1 MREDEELLGTGI
13 TSFHIK
19 CLIYFCIGGFP
30 GGSVGKES
38 ARNVETWVQSLGW
51 EDPLEKE
58 MANPLQYSCLGN
70 PMDRE
75 AWQTKELNRTY

>member
-58 MANPLQYSCLGN
+58 MANHSSFLAWRISWA
-70 PMDRE
+70 E
-75 AWQTKELNRTY
+75 ATVGHD